1 MKPKLPIPK
10 SISTLLAHEEISAFL
25 ATRPNHGIPLQRFFA
40 AAGVTSWEKV
50 VGLRRRDGVLAIE
63 KLRRA
68 GCMPS
73 TVGHAVGA
81 ARALYRYLA
90 DVETVEVNPLAD
102 VKVDSKSQVPMWNVL
117 SPEQTDKILGAID
130 GKNAARDRA
139 VVAAILDHGFRASE
153 LCGIKWGDIRTET
166 GERRL
171 LTIKGK
177 LGKEYRLYLKPRT
190 VDLAFEWLREIGLI
204 TEHHGRMVNQIR
216 PESAFV
222 PGRDLRPLDR
232 FQVYEIVK
240 RWTAAVGAKASP
252 HGLRATFVSLIIKDT
267 HDIEKARQLARH
279 DSISTTQRYHRY
291 TILE

>member
-1 MKPKLPIPK
+1 
-10 SISTLLAHEEISAFL
+10 
-25 ATRPNHGIPLQRFFA
+25 
-40 AAGVTSWEKV
+40 
-50 VGLRRRDGVLAIE
+50 
-63 KLRRA
+63 
-68 GCMPS
+68 MPS

-117 SPEQTDKILGAID
+117 SPGQTDKILGAID
-130 GKNAARDRA
+130 GKNAVRDRA

-153 LCGIKWGDIRTET
+153 LCALRWGDVQRD
-166 GERRL
+166 GDRYM
-171 LTIKGK
+171 LTVKGK
-177 LGKEYRLYLKPRT
+177 FGKEYRLWLKDRT
-190 VDLAFEWLREIGLI
+190 RKLALEWARS
-204 TEHHGRMVNQIR
+204 HGDHENDRTAPFIAA
-216 PESAFV
+216 SAD
-222 PGRDLRPLDR
+222 GPLDR

-240 RWTAAVGAKASP
+240 RWTKAVGAKASP
-252 HGLRATFVSLIIKDT
+252 HGLRATFVSLIIKDS